1 MLCIVKISNDNLG
14 KGEGEEVLFSPKRT
28 RLKTWKESSTPASV
42 ARKEISSVIGQF
54 SEAQTE
60 CGKGR
65 KKCIEFKTL

>member
-1 MLCIVKISNDNLG
+1 MRRGQGILSRSDVCTFALYG
-14 KGEGEEVLFSPKRT
+14 